1 MTLRVIV
8 PAKALPHGKS
18 RLAPVLEEA
27 ERRALSLGFLDRVL
41 RACLAARGVAP
52 GCVQTVSD
60 GADALERAR
69 ALGAAALAQSGSGLN
84 RALDQARRAA
94 REDGVPM
101 LIVLSGDLPFVLA
114 SDVERLAAAA
124 GAGVAVVA
132 PDRAGRGTNALA
144 LPTMADFRFRF
155 GRDSAAAHAAEA
167 RRAGLR
173 PATLSTP
180 GLAFDVDTPRDYAE
194 FLAHDR

>member
-1 MTLRVIV
+1 MTLRVVV
-8 PAKALPHGKS
+8 PAKALPRGKS

-52 GCVQTVSD
+52 GVVHTVSD

-101 LIVLSGDLPFVLA
+101 LIVLSGDLPFVVA

-124 GAGVAVVA
+124 GPGVAVVA

-155 GRDSAAAHAAEA
+155 GRDSAAAHVAEA

>member
-1 MTLRVIV
+1 MTLRVVV
-8 PAKALPHGKS
+8 PAKALPRGKS

-101 LIVLSGDLPFVLA
+101 LIVLSGDLPFVVA
-114 SDVERLAAAA
+114 SDVERLATAA

-155 GRDSAAAHAAEA
+155 GRESAAAHAAEA

>member
-1 MTLRVIV
+1 MTLRIVV
-8 PAKALPHGKS
+8 PAKALPRGKS

-101 LIVLSGDLPFVLA
+101 LLVLSGDLPFVLA

>member
-1 MTLRVIV
+1 MTLRVVV
-8 PAKALPHGKS
+8 PSKALPRSKS

-27 ERRALSLGFLDRVL
+27 ERRTLSLGFLDRVL

-60 GADALERAR
+60 GPDALERAR
-69 ALGAAALAQSGSGLN
+69 ALGTAALAQSGSGLN

-101 LIVLSGDLPFVLA
+101 LIVLSGDLPFVVA

-173 PATLSTP
+173 PATLRTP

>member
-1 MTLRVIV
+1 MTLRVVV
-8 PAKALPHGKS
+8 PAKALPRGKS

-101 LIVLSGDLPFVLA
+101 LIVLSGDLPFVVA

>member
-1 MTLRVIV
+1 MTLRVVV
-8 PAKALPHGKS
+8 PAKALPRGKS

>member
-1 MTLRVIV
+1 MTLRIVV
-8 PAKALPHGKS
+8 PAKALPRGKS

-101 LIVLSGDLPFVLA
+101 LIVLSGDLPFVVA